1 MEEAVFDLT
10 LRGERALGPGGGG
23 GGGKHVQRCR
33 SLKAKDAAGDSRGP
47 RRLIHAKTMVV
58 QWWVPC
64 TTPGTPFIL
73 QPS

>member
-1 MEEAVFDLT
+1 M
-10 LRGERALGPGGGG
+10 GGGR
-23 GGGKHVQRCR
+23 GKHVQRCR

-58 QWWVPC
+58 RWWVPC
-64 TTPGTPFIL
+64 TTPETPFIL